1 MVTYA
6 YYWKLLTP
14 MIILKHSVTGSN
26 RRETYLHYLVISEQ
40 RQTDRPSHMKR
51 FAQGHIRVRAT
62 RE

>member
-14 MIILKHSVTGSN
+14 TIILKHSVTGSN

-40 RQTDRPSHMKR
+40 RQTDWPSHMKR
-51 FAQGHIRVRAT
+51 FAQGHIRVRAA